1 MALLIH
7 QTFQAR
13 SASGLK
19 TMARTGI
26 LRQYRRDE
34 RMICADMNMAA
45 EKAVQEANV
54 DKAARRAAGE
64 QNVGDNLPSPLCCPC
79 AGNKLAETCPEVPT
93 MNYLQA
99 TRPFFTSV
107 HASCQ
112 RPSAPSSHSFSM

>member
-45 EKAVQEANV
+45 EKAGDPGGPRSQEW
-54 DKAARRAAGE
+54 
-64 QNVGDNLPSPLCCPC
+64 LW
-79 AGNKLAETCPEVPT
+79 
-93 MNYLQA
+93 
-99 TRPFFTSV
+99 
-107 HASCQ
+107 
-112 RPSAPSSHSFSM
+112 